1 MKIPRVKQHV
11 MYSFDLLIEL
21 DQNQIIAMVSYNIRM
36 SCKWL
41 QKYAHKSFS
50 VVYVDI
56 TYGTLSNYHNQNK
69 TDTMT

>member
-1 MKIPRVKQHV
+1 
-11 MYSFDLLIEL
+11 
-21 DQNQIIAMVSYNIRM
+21 MVSYNIRM